1 MMRAVVG
8 RKRPL
13 GGWWRWD
20 PIWNSYGHQFLKNPW
35 PVPQLSP
42 GPALC
47 ILTGTPPTGEQH
59 QHSAWTSRGF
69 WQTSSRWHHV
79 HKPLAGQRRWSPAQ
93 HRALSSQ
100 LLPHPHQHGPT
111 RPLLLPPPP
120 LAPFHAKEFPLPLSN
135 RSVMLRNVKPGLD
148 GGEQLDCRKCSA

>member
-1 MMRAVVG
+1 MQSIVSLSPWMHYMMRAVVG

-79 HKPLAGQRRWSPAQ
+79 HKPLAGQRRWSTAQ

-100 LLPHPHQHGPT
+100 LLPHPQPARPHSAPSPPTPPTGTIPRQGVSTAALKPQHDARERET
-111 RPLLLPPPP
+111 W
-120 LAPFHAKEFPLPLSN
+120 A
-135 RSVMLRNVKPGLD
+135 
-148 GGEQLDCRKCSA
+148 